1 MLSESDSSERNR
13 RHQSSWNQATCP
25 SSHSTGLT
33 IASFGPNNCGP
44 SRSRVRS
51 RVRCLASRN
60 CCDRDSG
67 NMGEIKHSMKIALI
81 TPAGA
86 RSRSGNRHTAARW
99 AAMLRSLGHR
109 VRISVRWDGRAA
121 DAMIALHAR
130 RSHDSIVRFRER
142 FPDSPL
148 VVVLT
153 GTDLYRDIRTDKN
166 AKASLALADRLVVL
180 QDMGRLELPVR
191 FRRKTRVI
199 YQSAEVQTSPE
210 PPSRRFRV
218 AVIGHLREEKDPFRA
233 ALALAHLH
241 DLPQLEIVQLGE
253 ALSPEMARSARRLAR
268 ADPRYRWLGNVPHW
282 VAMRWLARSHALVLS
297 SRMEGGA
304 NVICEAAAAGVPAIA
319 SRVSGNV
326 GMLGRGYP
334 GYYRLADERSLASQ
348 IRRAA
353 LEPAYYAR
361 LERLTA
367 ARRPLFRPA
376 AEREGLRRLLA
387 ELATNSSRSRISRT
401 GAKLRR

>member
-1 MLSESDSSERNR
+1 
-13 RHQSSWNQATCP
+13 
-25 SSHSTGLT
+25 
-33 IASFGPNNCGP
+33 
-44 SRSRVRS
+44 
-51 RVRCLASRN
+51 
-60 CCDRDSG
+60 
-67 NMGEIKHSMKIALI
+67 MKIALI

-86 RSRSGNRHTAARW
+86 RSRSGNRHTAIRW
-99 AAMLRSLGHR
+99 AEMLRSLGHR
-109 VRISVRWDGRAA
+109 VQVSTLWDGSAA
-121 DAMIALHAR
+121 DVMIALHAR
-130 RSHDSIVRFRER
+130 RSHSSIVRFHER
-142 FPDSPL
+142 FPTSPL

-153 GTDLYRDIRTDKN
+153 GTDLYRDIRTDRD
-166 AKASLALADRLVVL
+166 AQASLVLADRLVVL
-180 QDMGRLELPVR
+180 QDMGRLELPAR

-199 YQSAEVQTSPE
+199 YQSAEVHASRE
-210 PPSRRFRV
+210 PPSRRFRL

-233 ALALAHLH
+233 ALALALLR
-241 DLPQLEIVQLGE
+241 DLPELEIVQLGE
-253 ALSPEMARSARRLAR
+253 ALSPEMARTARRLAR
-268 ADPRYRWLGNVPHW
+268 ADPRYCWLGNLPHW
-282 VAMRWLARSHALVLS
+282 QAMRWLSRCHALVVS

-304 NVICEAAAAGVPAIA
+304 NVICEAAAAGVPVIA

-326 GMLGRGYP
+326 GMLGPGYP
-334 GYYRLADERSLASQ
+334 GYYRLADERSLARQ

-387 ELATNSSRSRISRT
+387 ELAPRLGSSRSRISRT

>member
-1 MLSESDSSERNR
+1 MLSESDSSERSL

-51 RVRCLASRN
+51 RVRRLASRN
-60 CCDRDSG
+60 RCGRDSG
-67 NMGEIKHSMKIALI
+67 NMGEFKHSMKIALI

-86 RSRSGNRHTAARW
+86 RSRSGNRHTATRW
-99 AAMLRSLGHR
+99 AAMLTSLGHR
-109 VRISVRWDGRAA
+109 VRVSVRWDGRAA

-130 RSHDSIVRFRER
+130 RSHASIVRFRER
-142 FPDSPL
+142 FPASPL

-153 GTDLYRDIRTDKN
+153 GTDLYRDMR
-166 AKASLALADRLVVL
+166 SDR
-180 QDMGRLELPVR
+180 
-191 FRRKTRVI
+191 
-199 YQSAEVQTSPE
+199 
-210 PPSRRFRV
+210 
-218 AVIGHLREEKDPFRA
+218 
-233 ALALAHLH
+233 
-241 DLPQLEIVQLGE
+241 
-253 ALSPEMARSARRLAR
+253 
-268 ADPRYRWLGNVPHW
+268 RYRWLGNVPHR
-282 VAMRWLARSHALVLS
+282 AALGWLSRSDLLVLS

-304 NVICEAAAAGVPAIA
+304 NVICEAAAAGVPVIA
-319 SRVSGNV
+319 SRVSGNI

-334 GYYRLADERSLASQ
+334 GYYRLADERSLARQ
-348 IRRAA
+348 MRRAA
-353 LEPAYYAR
+353 LDPAYYAR

-387 ELATNSSRSRISRT
+387 ELAPRPKLSRSRISRT
-401 GAKLRR
+401 G

>member
-1 MLSESDSSERNR
+1 MTLPESDSSERNL
-13 RHQSSWNQATCP
+13 RHQLSWNQATCP

-33 IASFGPNNCGP
+33 IASLGPNNCGP

-67 NMGEIKHSMKIALI
+67 NMGEFKHSMKIALI
-81 TPAGA
+81 TPAGV
-86 RSRSGNRHTAARW
+86 RSRSGNRHTATRW
-99 AAMLRSLGHR
+99 A
-109 VRISVRWDGRAA
+109 GRAA

-130 RSHDSIVRFRER
+130 RSHASIAQFSER
-142 FPDSPL
+142 FPNSPL

-153 GTDLYRDIRTDKN
+153 GTDLYRDIRTDRD
-166 AKASLALADRLVVL
+166 AQASLVLADRLVVL
-180 QDMGRLELPVR
+180 QDMGRLELPAR
-191 FRRKTRVI
+191 FRGKTRVI
-199 YQSAEVQTSPE
+199 YQSAEVHASRE

-233 ALALAHLH
+233 ALALAHLR
-241 DLPQLEIVQLGE
+241 DLPGLEIVHLGE
-253 ALSPEMARSARRLAR
+253 ALSPEMVRSARRLAR

-304 NVICEAAAAGVPAIA
+304 NVICEAAAAGVPVIA
-319 SRVSGNV
+319 SRVSGNI

-334 GYYRLADERSLASQ
+334 GTYRLADEGALARQ

-353 LEPAYYAR
+353 LDPAYYAR
-361 LERLTA
+361 LEPLMA

-376 AEREGLRRLLA
+376 AEGEGLRRLLA
-387 ELATNSSRSRISRT
+387 EFAPRPQPSRSRISRT